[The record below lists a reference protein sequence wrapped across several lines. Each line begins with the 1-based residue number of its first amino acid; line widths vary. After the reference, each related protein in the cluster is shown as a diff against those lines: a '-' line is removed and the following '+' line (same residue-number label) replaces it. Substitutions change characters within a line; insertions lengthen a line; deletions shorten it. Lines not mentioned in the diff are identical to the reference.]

1 MTYSMDKEDD
11 AVIEY
16 FSGKV
21 GNFLDIGAIEGK
33 YISNT
38 WLLSQKG
45 WGGVLVEPNYGCI
58 ADLIANY
65 KGNDKVRILNAAVA
79 GNHRIST
86 FWACIAD
93 RSVST
98 MVKEIQDVGIAKGN
112 ERASASLIHVA
123 TVTVKNIH
131 DAFPMQFDFVNIDAE
146 GVSMEI
152 LESFS
157 PSDIGCSCVCVEI
170 SCEDDRLRAEAWMT
184 KHGWH
189 RYRKTIE
196 NYIMVK
202 A

>member
-1 MTYSMDKEDD
+1 
-11 AVIEY
+11 
-16 FSGKV
+16 
-21 GNFLDIGAIEGK
+21 
-33 YISNT
+33 
-38 WLLSQKG
+38 
-45 WGGVLVEPNYGCI
+45 
-58 ADLIANY
+58 
-65 KGNDKVRILNAAVA
+65 
-79 GNHRIST
+79 
-86 FWACIAD
+86 
-93 RSVST
+93 